1 MPWKNVTAMEQKTE
15 FINEWQSGLYTIS
28 DLCRTFEISR
38 PTAYRLIKRFT
49 NEGYNGLHEKKRKPR
64 AHPNQTSPQVQQ
76 TILRLRKKHK
86 HWGARKIRKL
96 LEHDFPLDLIPSTVT
111 VNNIMRRNGLISPRR
126 KIHRIK
132 PSFPIFDPQ
141 VCNET
146 WSADYKG
153 KFRMGN
159 REYCHPLTV
168 ADSKS
173 RFLFTAKA
181 HPYERFE
188 LVKKELTRV
197 FKEFGLPLQLHTD
210 NGAPFASP
218 RAMKRFSR
226 LSYWLIDLG
235 ITPVFSDPGK
245 PQQNGRH
252 ERMHR
257 DLKAHATRPPAYN
270 MQSQQRKLNQ
280 FVYEYNNIRP
290 HDALDLNTPVSKHS
304 ASPRTFPDKIKE
316 WEYIG
321 PLTPNYVTMNGAM
334 RWKADSWIY
343 LSRALGGK
351 FVGIEELGEGIWRVF
366 YRNVFL
372 GYFDENKLSMDH
384 QIIKI
389 ENNIV

>member
-1 MPWKNVTAMEQKTE
+1 
-15 FINEWQSGLYTIS
+15 
-28 DLCRTFEISR
+28 
-38 PTAYRLIKRFT
+38 
-49 NEGYNGLHEKKRKPR
+49 
-64 AHPNQTSPQVQQ
+64 
-76 TILRLRKKHK
+76 
-86 HWGARKIRKL
+86 
-96 LEHDFPLDLIPSTVT
+96 
-111 VNNIMRRNGLISPRR
+111 
-126 KIHRIK
+126 
-132 PSFPIFDPQ
+132 
-141 VCNET
+141 
-146 WSADYKG
+146 
-153 KFRMGN
+153 MGN

-188 LVKKELTRV
+188 NVKKELTRV
-197 FKEFGLPLQLHTD
+197 FKEFGMPLQLHTD

-218 RAMKRFSR
+218 KAMKRFSR

-270 MQSQQRKLNQ
+270 MNSQQRKLNQ

-290 HDALDLNTPVSKHS
+290 HEALDLETPASKHLNS
-304 ASPRTFPDKIKE
+304 TRSFPDKIKP

-321 PLTPNYVTMNGAM
+321 PITPNYVTRNGAM
-334 RWKADSWIY
+334 RWKANSWIY

-351 FVGIEELGEGIWRVF
+351 FVGIEELGQGIWRVF

-372 GYFDENKLSMDH
+372 GYFDENKLNMEH
-384 QIIKI
+384 RIIKLEI
-389 ENNIV
+389 NKV